1 MRCRSTIDQSRS
13 GPGWFGAPSYRNT
26 VAPSAVRADDLPR
39 PHDPAEV
46 GEPEQQIARSDVG
59 LVRDLL
65 GDLDEE
71 PAVDVDGA
79 LRRAGR
85 PARVRDE
92 QRVFGI
98 QVGGLE
104 PVRVR
109 REAARPTGGRVAA
122 SHGASVRPR
131 RSTTITWRTDR
142 AAATAS
148 SAVSFIGTTLP
159 RRGKPSAVI
168 STVASASSSRFA
180 TASAPNPENSG
191 SHTAPSFEHAI
202 TATTASGVGGRKIP
216 TASSAR
222 TPSPARPFASRSEAS
237 RSSRYE
243 TRRVV
248 PSSPSHA
255 IAVAS
260 GVRSA
265 HRSTQLC
272 ARFTDPPPNHVA
284 HSTPREVSRIEV

>member
-1 MRCRSTIDQSRS
+1 M
-13 GPGWFGAPSYRNT
+13 
-26 VAPSAVRADDLPR
+26 
-39 PHDPAEV
+39 
-46 GEPEQQIARSDVG
+46 
-59 LVRDLL
+59 
-65 GDLDEE
+65 
-71 PAVDVDGA
+71 
-79 LRRAGR
+79 
-85 PARVRDE
+85 
-92 QRVFGI
+92 
-98 QVGGLE
+98 
-104 PVRVR
+104 
-109 REAARPTGGRVAA
+109 
-122 SHGASVRPR
+122 
-131 RSTTITWRTDR
+131 RSTTTTCRTESL
-142 AAATAS
+142 AATAS
-148 SAVSFIGTTLP
+148 SAISFIGTTLP
-159 RRGKPSAVI
+159 RRGNPSAVI

-222 TPSPARPFASRSEAS
+222 TPSTASPFANRSEAS

-265 HRSTQLC
+265 QRSTQLC
-272 ARFTDPPPNHVA
+272 ARFTEPPPNQVA
-284 HSTPREVSRIEV
+284 HSIPRVVSRIDEYGS